1 MKHFLLPDV
10 EEKEIKDKA
19 KLYNMLYE
27 LIYIGG
33 IEYDAV
39 MKMDYKEARISHQA
53 LINIKGD

>member
-1 MKHFLLPDV
+1 
-10 EEKEIKDKA
+10 
-19 KLYNMLYE
+19 MLYE

-33 IEYDAV
+33 IKYDVA